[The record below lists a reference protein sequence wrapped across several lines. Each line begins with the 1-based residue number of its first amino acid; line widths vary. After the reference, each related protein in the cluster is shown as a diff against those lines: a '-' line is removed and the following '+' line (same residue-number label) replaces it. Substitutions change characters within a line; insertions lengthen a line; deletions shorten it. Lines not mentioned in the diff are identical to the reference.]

1 MNTKAIWIVGIATCF
16 TLYHFPNQDNFWAY
30 ASVSY
35 YLAVCSLLVAIF
47 LSVQN
52 VHQLINYMALMD
64 CYKKKVF
71 PLLFY
76 TSILAILFLF
86 LPVHT
91 TIFFCLFACYRWRE
105 WSEYKGILFLQKE
118 QSNKEK

>member
-1 MNTKAIWIVGIATCF
+1 MSKKSIWVVGVATCF
-16 TLYHFPNQDNFWAY
+16 ALYFFPNQDNFWAY
-30 ASVSY
+30 VSVPY
-35 YLAVCSLLVAIF
+35 YLAVCSLFVAIW
-47 LSVQN
+47 LSIQQG
-52 VHQLINYMALMD
+52 HQLINYMVIMD
-64 CYKKKVF
+64 GYKQNIL

-76 TSILAILFLF
+76 ASILMILFLF

-91 TIFFCLFACYRWRE
+91 TIFSCLFVCYRWRE